1 MWICWLQFSEV
12 TKEYCMHHHVFTQPS
27 VSEITQPTALTLR
40 LPDSVSDLLVLST
53 MSNPLVEFVVSQV
66 EHKQTTL
73 ILRVQPFLTFAFEHT
88 PTNIKTP
95 TQPRFV
101 GQGIKLYPSMGVA
114 PRVCIEQLRNGV
126 TINIHAD
133 GDVHFSVSAEAR
145 FELVT
150 LENDLRILSEPQALV
165 MAKAILGRKFDYDE
179 PSTMLAVHISELEQ
193 VRRELRDYLRG
204 ESGKIHPGVSTELLK
219 LDHLLQNK
227 HQWLLR
233 TYHQSLERSNL
244 GRSSNEQFFN
254 NEQLQRKLD
263 CFELLAPKDVSEM
276 VNKLCDDD
284 L

>member
-1 MWICWLQFSEV
+1 MGICWLQFNEV
-12 TKEYCMHHHVFTQPS
+12 IKDYSMDHHLFTQPS
-27 VSEITQPTALTLR
+27 VCEINQPTALTLR
-40 LPDSVSDLLVLST
+40 LSESVSDLLVLST

-66 EHKQTTL
+66 NHTQATL
-73 ILRVQPFLTFAFEHT
+73 IIRIQPFLTFAFEHT
-88 PTNIKTP
+88 QPLIQTP
-95 TQPRFV
+95 TQRRSV

-114 PRVCIEQLRNGV
+114 PRVCIEQLRRGV
-126 TINIHAD
+126 SININVD
-133 GDVHFSVSAEAR
+133 EDMYFRLSAEAR

-165 MAKAILGRKFDYDE
+165 MAKAILGRKFDYNE
-179 PSTMLAVHISELEQ
+179 PSNMLAVHISELEQ
-193 VRRELRDYLRG
+193 VRRELREYLRG

-233 TYHQSLERSNL
+233 TYHQSLERPNF
-244 GRSSNEQFFN
+244 GRSSNKQLYN

-276 VNKLCDDD
+276 VTKLCDDD

>member
-12 TKEYCMHHHVFTQPS
+12 VKEYCMHHHVFTQPC

-73 ILRVQPFLTFAFEHT
+73 ILRIQPFLTFAFEHT
-88 PTNIKTP
+88 QTMIETP
-95 TQPRFV
+95 TQPRLV

-126 TINIHAD
+126 TINIHVD
-133 GDVHFSVSAEAR
+133 EDVHFSVAAEAR

-233 TYHQSLERSNL
+233 TYHQSLERSNF
-244 GRSSNEQFFN
+244 GRSSNEQFYN